1 MVIASALLLMISCK
15 NAVNVDKLLKDETTR
30 NQMFDKIAT
39 DHEMM
44 TGFIDVMMKND
55 HAKMMIKGNKGM
67 KDMMMGDGNIM
78 RMMKDQPEMMKSM
91 MGEMMK
97 DGKMMGNMMK
107 MMKEQGMMS
116 EKCMESCMK
125 MMEDKGMKT
134 DGKVNENKESIH
146 NSHNH

>member
-1 MVIASALLLMISCK
+1 MVMASTLLLMISCN
-15 NAVNVDKLLKDETTR
+15 NAVNIDQILKDDNTR
-30 NQMFDKIAT
+30 NEVFDKIAA

-44 TGFIDVMMKND
+44 TGFMEVMMKDN
-55 HAKMMIKGNKGM
+55 HAKMMMKGNQGM
-67 KDMMMGDGNIM
+67 KDMMMGDGNM
-78 RMMKDQPEMMKSM
+78 MSMMKDNPEMMKSM

-134 DGKVNENKESIH
+134 DGKMNENKESNH